1 MSANTAYL
9 LQVHGH
15 ESCLKKYI
23 TWNVGKCGEKH
34 LHLLCAGMTVRMIQA
49 IYLAGEEVEGLAAF
63 RRGVV
68 EVAEVLP
75 CLLGAEVGVV
85 GPVHQEGVE
94 VVVDPWLLEVV
105 EAVGVPWSCHR
116 EVGVVVVGGPWTLS
130 HQ

>member
-1 MSANTAYL
+1 
-9 LQVHGH
+9 
-15 ESCLKKYI
+15 
-23 TWNVGKCGEKH
+23 
-34 LHLLCAGMTVRMIQA
+34 MTVRMVQA

-63 RRGVV
+63 HRGVV
-68 EVAEVLP
+68 EAAEVLP
-75 CLLGAEVGVV
+75 GLLGAEVGVV

-105 EAVGVPWSCHR
+105 EVVAVPWSCHL